1 MTHLQIPSFAKL
13 FAVLASAVMLTLSPP
28 ASAQPIQEGIDY
40 TLLQTQQP
48 ADAGGRIEVI
58 EFFWYECSHCYALEP
73 ALETWIKKLPKDV
86 EFRRVPA
93 MWNDRVALS
102 GRIFYTFEAMGE
114 VERLHRPLF
123 DAVHRDKLAVTNE
136 AALLAWLGA
145 QKVDLEK
152 FKATFRSFAV
162 ESKWKRAAAINQAYK
177 LDGVPALAVA
187 GRYYV
192 SASQTPSRER
202 MLAVTSTLIDE
213 ARKQQGSAAKGAK
226 GAK

>member
-1 MTHLQIPSFAKL
+1 MTRLHIPSFSKL
-13 FAVLASAVMLTLSPP
+13 FAMLASAAMLALTPA

-40 TLLQTQQP
+40 TLLQTPQP

-58 EFFWYECSHCYALEP
+58 EFFWYECPHCYALEP

-93 MWNDRVALS
+93 MWNDRVAVS
-102 GRIFYTFEAMGE
+102 GRIFYTIEAMGE
-114 VERLHRPLF
+114 LERLHRPLF
-123 DAVHRDKLAVTNE
+123 DAVHRDKLAITNE
-136 AALLAWLGA
+136 SALLAWLGT

-187 GRYYV
+187 GKYYV
-192 SASQTPSRER
+192 SANQTPSRER
-202 MLAVTSTLIDE
+202 LLAVTSALIDE
-213 ARKQQGSAAKGAK
+213 ARKQPAPAAKAAK
-226 GAK
+226 SPK